1 MADED
6 KKFSQSDVDKI
17 VQERLARERAKF
29 SDYDEIRSELEATRA
44 DHAALKAENTDLKA
58 QLADQVARMKDSELR
73 NLKAEIAKK
82 AGLSDALADRL
93 QGSTEEELLAD
104 AKRLAEAMGPGPAVG
119 NGTNPPAGAK
129 RPLTRAD
136 VKKMTFEEISQN
148 WEQIKAQL
156 KDGSLSRV

>member
-44 DHAALKAENTDLKA
+44 EHAALKAENTDLKA
-58 QLADQVARMKDSELR
+58 QLADQVVKMKDSELR

-93 QGSTEEELLAD
+93 QGSTEEELRAD
-104 AKRLAEAMGPGPAVG
+104 AMRLAESIGPGPKVG
-119 NGTNPPAGAK
+119 EGTNPPTGAT
-129 RPLTRAD
+129 RPLTRSE
-136 VKKMTFEEISQN
+136 VKNMTYEEISQN

-156 KDGSLSRV
+156 KDGSLSRA